1 MPPYSSYPLLA
12 LDRWTVAVAT
22 AIATATALTFPM
34 AAQESGPLEQLPAEE
49 QTTLRGGDAAVS
61 SGSDGEFTGRIL
73 INAPVGVVWEVV
85 TDYDNFEQFLPSV
98 EASQVLDASGDRIV
112 YEQLNVVDILFITN
126 RSRIVIESLL
136 TYPQH
141 IDFSLVEGD
150 VAALQGMWQLEPVNA
165 EAESTQILLTQEV
178 AVEPEG
184 GSDSLG
190 LFSSTYQYLLGE
202 TLAALKQESEQ
213 RSEGLEQE

>member
-1 MPPYSSYPLLA
+1 MSLHIPYPLRPLGRWTAALA
-12 LDRWTVAVAT
+12 LTA
-22 AIATATALTFPM
+22 AIALPTM
-34 AAQESGPLEQLPAEE
+34 AQESGPLEQLPTEE
-49 QTTLRGGDAAVS
+49 QTTLQGGDATVS
-61 SGSDGEFTGRIL
+61 GNDGEFTGRIL

-126 RSRIVIESLL
+126 RSRIVVESVLS
-136 TYPQH
+136 YPQH

-165 EAESTQILLTQEV
+165 EAESAQVLLTQEV

-184 GSDSLG
+184 GSDALG

-213 RSEGLEQE
+213 RSEGLGQE